1 MHHIIEVLHCAFD
14 LLAGGAFAVV
24 CRFISNAITH
34 TIIFPLVS
42 GPIIQEAATKMN
54 GKTGFKSMS
63 VYLCVVQ
70 CLLRAFNGS
79 IA

>member
-1 MHHIIEVLHCAFD
+1 MQ
-14 LLAGGAFAVV
+14 LLTPLF
-24 CRFISNAITH
+24 
-34 TIIFPLVS
+34 FPLVS

-54 GKTGFKSMS
+54 GKKGFKSMS
-63 VYLCVVQ
+63 FYLCVVQ